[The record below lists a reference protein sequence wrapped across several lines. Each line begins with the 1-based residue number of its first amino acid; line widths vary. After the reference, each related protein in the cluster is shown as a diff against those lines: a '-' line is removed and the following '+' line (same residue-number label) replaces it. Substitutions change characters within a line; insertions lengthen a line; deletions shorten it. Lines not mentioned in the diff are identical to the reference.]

1 MDPRDS
7 LVVKLDV
14 PSRDDALRLLDRMGG
29 GVRWVK
35 VGLELFSAEG
45 PTALKDLK
53 ARGYRVFFDAK
64 YHDIPTTVK
73 RALMAIGDI
82 GVDLVNVHA
91 LGGAGMV
98 EAAAEALRGSPTR
111 LLAVTILTSHDDA
124 SLAAI
129 GVGGG
134 TTAAAL
140 RLADLA
146 RKAGA
151 DGVVAAGD
159 EIRAIRE
166 AEGDDFLILVPGVR
180 GRGEASQ
187 DQKRTVTVDEALSR
201 GATHVVLGRTLF
213 GAADLSARFA
223 ELVAEAASGLGMR
236 TSQVG

>member
-14 PSRDDALRLLDRMGG
+14 PSRDDALRLLDRMGD
-29 GVRWVK
+29 GVSWVK

-45 PTALKDLK
+45 PVALKDLK

-73 RALMAIGDI
+73 RALVAIGDI

-91 LGGAGMV
+91 LGGAEMV
-98 EAAAEALRGSPTR
+98 EAAAGALRGSPTR
-111 LLAVTILTSHDDA
+111 LLAVTILTSHDDT
-124 SLAAI
+124 SLDSI

-140 RLADLA
+140 RLASLA
-146 RKAGA
+146 HRAGA

-159 EIRAIRE
+159 EIRAIRD

-180 GRGEASQ
+180 GKGEASQ
-187 DQKRTVTVDEALSR
+187 DQKRTVTVDEALMR

-213 GAADLSARFA
+213 RAQDLSARFA
-223 ELVAEAASGLGMR
+223 ELAAEAAAGLGMR